1 MEGICVTYLGLDATS
16 DNLAMALRN
25 SQIAPL
31 NFLNLSFLEENKTT
45 TLYFLIFV
53 IVFTYTRRLR
63 YSTFV
68 MQICQHTFIYTY
80 F

>member
-1 MEGICVTYLGLDATS
+1 MEGICVTYLVLDATS
-16 DNLAMALRN
+16 DNLEMARN